1 MSHAIQCRVDH
12 REGGV
17 SRAFQLAAPVGQLE
31 ASTPSEVVVVLHEV
45 EAAARRGLHVAGFVA
60 YEAAPAFD
68 RALTVRRDRITDS
81 SAHLPLAWFG
91 VFAESHPATP
101 LPVLGPDTRGSVVG
115 GDARWT
121 GEIDASGHGEAVGA
135 IRAAIAAGDT
145 YLVNYTTRFRRPW
158 TVGEA
163 PFALYRQLVAGYDS
177 GFHVYLETPEWAV
190 ACGSPELF
198 FELASNRLTTRPMK
212 GTAPR
217 GRWSQEDL
225 RLGAELGSS
234 AKERAENVMVV
245 DLLRN
250 DLGRIAL
257 PGTVEVP
264 ELWQVER
271 HPTLWQLTSTVTAT
285 TPRGTGLADVFGALF
300 PSGSVTGAPKVSA
313 MATIADLEPSGRG
326 VYCGAVG
333 VVHPGSASP
342 TGQPSVTAR
351 FAVAIRT
358 AVVDKAHQVVEYGS
372 GGGITWDSAPD
383 REWEEVLLK
392 ARALTDPP
400 VPAGPAVG
408 LLETMGYHPS
418 PPGGTGPEV
427 RNLQGHLA
435 RLASSAAYLGFPPP
449 RRAGERIAEAV
460 AGLATPARV
469 RLVFHADGSME
480 VDASPLLDEDA
491 RIDDLILCI
500 DTQPVLSGDARLFH
514 KTTDRDRYSERSL
527 RHPHADDVVLVN
539 ERGEVTETTRATL
552 AIRLDG
558 RWWTPELACG
568 LLPGV
573 ERQRLID
580 CGTLAERVVT
590 VDDLRHAEAV
600 ATLSSL
606 RGWQTAR
613 LRPTC
618 STRDLVGRAPVEEDQ
633 VEEDQLTVSSQPTHG
648 AGDSRVGRGPST
660 PEADR

>member
-1 MSHAIQCRVDH
+1 VSHAIHCRFDH
-12 REGGV
+12 REAGI
-17 SRAFQLAAPVGQLE
+17 SQAFELAAPVDQLE
-31 ASTPSEVVVVLHEV
+31 ARTTSEVVAVLDEV
-45 EAAARRGLHVAGFVA
+45 EAAAGRGLYVAGFVA

-68 RALTVRRDRITDS
+68 RALTIRRDPIADS
-81 SAHLPLAWFG
+81 MADLPLAWFG

-101 LPVLGPDTRGSVVG
+101 LPVAGAETHRPIG
-115 GDARWT
+115 GNEVPWT
-121 GEIDASGHGEAVGA
+121 CEIDASEHADGVDS

-158 TVGEA
+158 KVGEA
-163 PFALYRQLVAGYDS
+163 PFTLYQQLVAGYDS

-198 FELASNRLTTRPMK
+198 FELVSNRLTTRPMK

-234 AKERAENVMVV
+234 PKERAENVMVV

-250 DLGRIAL
+250 DLGRIAV

-271 HPTLWQLTSTVTAT
+271 HPRLWQLTSTVAAT
-285 TPRGTGLADVFGALF
+285 TPSGTGLAEVFGALF

-333 VVHPGSASP
+333 LVRPGATTPS
-342 TGQPSVTAR
+342 GQPSVTAR

-372 GGGITWDSAPD
+372 GGGITWDSAAD

-392 ARALTDPP
+392 AKALTDPAVP
-400 VPAGPAVG
+400 VGPAAG
-408 LLETMGYHPS
+408 LFETMGYHPS

-427 RNLQGHLA
+427 RNLPGHLA

-449 RRAGERIAEAV
+449 HRAEVRIAEAV
-460 AGLATPARV
+460 SGLATPARV
-469 RLVFHADGSME
+469 RLVLHADGSME
-480 VDASPLLDEDA
+480 VDTAPLLDEDA
-491 RIDDLILCI
+491 RIDDLTLCI
-500 DTQPVLSGDARLFH
+500 DTQPVHSGDARLFH
-514 KTTDRDRYSERSL
+514 KTTDRDRYSERAA

-539 ERGEVTETTRATL
+539 QRGEVTETTRANL
-552 AIRLDG
+552 AVRLDG
-558 RWWTPELACG
+558 RWWTPGLACG

-590 VDDLRHAEAV
+590 VDEFRLAEAV

-606 RGWQTAR
+606 RGWRTAR

-618 STRDLVGRAPVEEDQ
+618 
-633 VEEDQLTVSSQPTHG
+633 
-648 AGDSRVGRGPST
+648 
-660 PEADR
+660 